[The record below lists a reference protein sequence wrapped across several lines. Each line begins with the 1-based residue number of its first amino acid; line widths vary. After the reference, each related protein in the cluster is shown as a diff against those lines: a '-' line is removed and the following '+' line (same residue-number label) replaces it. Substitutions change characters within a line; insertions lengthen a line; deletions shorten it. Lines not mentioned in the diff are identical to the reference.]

1 MEVVIW
7 CQLTGEGGDI
17 EEQENDQLHEAGTF
31 ASPCTVAEC
40 LP

>member
-17 EEQENDQLHEAGTF
+17 EEQEKQGPSHPPVQWQS
-31 ASPCTVAEC
+31 ASRE
-40 LP
+40 